1 MKRMRMSI
9 TEGKKFARLC
19 AAVLFFGMSAASAE
33 DFALSKDG
41 AALVPIVMPDTPTRA
56 EEYAAQELK
65 EHLDKITGGT
75 FEIVKFSTADKSKP
89 AVYVG
94 DTPKARGLFGDPE
107 KFGFDAI
114 KIKTAPDALVIGGH
128 KKRGTIFA
136 VETFLEDTL
145 GVRWWTAGES
155 YIPRSPTLS
164 VPEQN
169 TDYAPILKRRVL
181 DYIPAWTAPRFTARC
196 RAGELIFADK
206 TLQRQVNNGFAVGY
220 HSAYRILPPAKYFE
234 KHPEWYSEIG
244 GKRVH
249 KVKGDQLAQL
259 CLTNA
264 EMRAEFVK
272 VVLEKIRKKPD
283 AEFAHISQNDYYN
296 YCECKKCTGFVNAHG
311 GEQSALIVDW
321 ANAVAEAA
329 EKEFPNIKIVTF
341 AYQYGR
347 RAPKNIKPRRNVW
360 IELCT
365 IECDFAHPLETDTDY
380 AFTPDIKEWSKLTRN
395 LTIWN
400 YVTNFKNHLYP
411 YPNFNCLKPDIEFFV
426 RNGAVG
432 LFEQADAYC
441 NVGDMVRL
449 RYWVLSH
456 LMWNPSLDTKK
467 LVREFLYGY
476 YTAEVGAI
484 FEKYIWPINDKAL
497 GTKYA
502 QSIGFDDILAWM
514 DIDTFIRAAALME
527 DALDKAVELEARD
540 PEKYRGLASKV
551 RRDRTSFDWF
561 AVMNYANAQMLAER
575 EGKTITRMRDVEYTA
590 EKMIKVFE
598 QNKTTGMIPNY
609 DRAKFEK
616 SWYRIKKAAAN
627 QKEYLKNA
635 KRNFAPADILTAF
648 PAESFREFQDDHF
661 MQSSP
666 RDRRIHIPV
675 EFVADPLASNGFAS
689 KLYDG
694 DTFTMPYR
702 DYLMKLKSASGK
714 KSKERT
720 YTIYAYISTKG
731 AKNAFKTIYD
741 KKWRDI
747 KTDGEYMLVNIG
759 KFAYTPESLARK
771 YALCHKLTITPKDPK
786 NFLLDRV
793 VVVEN

>member
-1 MKRMRMSI
+1 MKRMRMS
-9 TEGKKFARLC
+9 FATGSNLARFC
-19 AAVLFFGMSAASAE
+19 AVFLLFSEAAAAK

-41 AALVPIVMPDTPTRA
+41 AALVPIVVPDSPTRA

-65 EHLDKITGGT
+65 EHLDKITGGS
-75 FEIVKFSTADKSKP
+75 FEIAKFSAADKSKP

-94 DTPKARGLFGDPE
+94 DTPKARSLFGDPE
-107 KFGFDAI
+107 KFEFDAI
-114 KIKTAPDALVIGGH
+114 KIKTTPDALAIVGH

-155 YIPRSPTLS
+155 RIPHSPTLA

-169 TDYAPILKRRVL
+169 TDYAPALKHRVL
-181 DYIPAWTAPRFTARC
+181 DYIPAWRAPRFTARC
-196 RAGELIFADK
+196 RAGSLIFDDK
-206 TLQRQVNNGFAVGY
+206 TLQRQANNGFAIGY
-220 HSAYRILPPAKYFE
+220 HSAYHILPPAKYFD

-244 GKRVH
+244 GRRVH
-249 KVKGDQLAQL
+249 KVKGNQLAQL

-264 EMRAEFVK
+264 EMRAEFIK
-272 VVLEKIRKKPD
+272 VVLDKIRKRPD
-283 AEFAHISQNDYYN
+283 SEFAHISQNDYYN
-296 YCECKKCTGFVNAHG
+296 YCECKNCADFVKAHG
-311 GEQSALIVDW
+311 GEQSALIIDW
-321 ANAVAEAA
+321 ANAVAEAV
-329 EKEFPNIKIVTF
+329 EGEFPNVKIVTF

-347 RAPKNIKPRRNVW
+347 RAPKNIKPRHNVW
-360 IELCT
+360 VELCT
-365 IECDFAHPLETDTDY
+365 IECDFAHPLESDTDY
-380 AFTPDIKEWSKLTRN
+380 GFTPDIKEWSKLTRN

-411 YPNFNCLKPDIEFFV
+411 YPNFNCFKPDIEFFV
-426 RNGAVG
+426 RNGAIG

-476 YTAEVGAI
+476 YTPEVGAI
-484 FEKYIWPINDKAL
+484 FEEYIWLINDRAFN
-497 GTKYA
+497 TKYA

-527 DALDKAVELEARD
+527 DALDKAVELEAKD

-561 AVMNYANAQMLAER
+561 ALMNYANVQMLAER
-575 EGKTITRMRDVEYTA
+575 EDKKIARMRDIEYTA
-590 EKMIKVFE
+590 EKMIKV
-598 QNKTTGMIPNY
+598 
-609 DRAKFEK
+609 
-616 SWYRIKKAAAN
+616 
-627 QKEYLKNA
+627 
-635 KRNFAPADILTAF
+635 
-648 PAESFREFQDDHF
+648 SFREFQDDHF

-702 DYLMKLKSASGK
+702 DYLIKLKSASGK
-714 KSKERT
+714 KSAART

-747 KTDGEYMLVNIG
+747 KTGGDYMLVNIG
-759 KFAYTPESLARK
+759 KFGYTPESLARK
-771 YALCHKLTITPKDPK
+771 HAVCHKLTITPKDPK
-786 NFLLDRV
+786 NFLLDRIV
-793 VVVEN
+793 IVEN

>member
-1 MKRMRMSI
+1 MKRMRMS
-9 TEGKKFARLC
+9 FATGSNLARFC
-19 AAVLFFGMSAASAE
+19 AVFLLFSEAAAAK

-41 AALVPIVMPDTPTRA
+41 AALVPIVVPDSPTRA

-65 EHLDKITGGT
+65 EHLDKITGGS
-75 FEIVKFSTADKSKP
+75 FEIAKFSAADKSKP

-94 DTPKARGLFGDPE
+94 DTPKARSLFGDPE
-107 KFGFDAI
+107 KFEFDAI
-114 KIKTAPDALVIGGH
+114 KIKTTPDALAIVGH

-155 YIPRSPTLS
+155 RIPHSPTLA

-169 TDYAPILKRRVL
+169 TDYAPALKHRVL
-181 DYIPAWTAPRFTARC
+181 DYIPAWRAPRFTARC
-196 RAGELIFADK
+196 RAGSLIFDDK
-206 TLQRQVNNGFAVGY
+206 TLQRQTNNGFAIGY
-220 HSAYRILPPAKYFE
+220 HSAYHILPPAKYFD

-244 GKRVH
+244 GRRVH
-249 KVKGDQLAQL
+249 KVKGNQLAQL

-264 EMRAEFVK
+264 EMRAEFIK
-272 VVLEKIRKKPD
+272 VVLDKIRKRPD
-283 AEFAHISQNDYYN
+283 SEFAHISQNDYYN
-296 YCECKKCTGFVNAHG
+296 YCECKNCADFVKAHG
-311 GEQSALIVDW
+311 GEQSALIIDW
-321 ANAVAEAA
+321 ANAVAEAV
-329 EKEFPNIKIVTF
+329 EGEFPNVKIVTF

-347 RAPKNIKPRRNVW
+347 RAPKNIKPRHNVW
-360 IELCT
+360 VELCT
-365 IECDFAHPLETDTDY
+365 IECDFAHPLESDTDY
-380 AFTPDIKEWSKLTRN
+380 GFTPDIKEWSKLTRN

-411 YPNFNCLKPDIEFFV
+411 YPNFNCFKPDIEFFV
-426 RNGAVG
+426 RNGAIG

-467 LVREFLYGY
+467 LVREFLHGY
-476 YTAEVGAI
+476 YTPEVGAI
-484 FEKYIWPINDKAL
+484 FEEYIWLINDRAFN
-497 GTKYA
+497 TKYA

-527 DALDKAVELEARD
+527 DALDKAVELEAKD

-561 AVMNYANAQMLAER
+561 ALMNYANAQMLAER
-575 EGKTITRMRDVEYTA
+575 EGRKIARMRDIEYTA

-598 QNKTTGMIPNY
+598 QNRTTGMIPNY

-616 SWYRIKKAAAN
+616 SWYRIRKAAAN
-627 QKEYLKNA
+627 QKEYVKKA
-635 KRNFAPADILTAF
+635 KRNFVPADILTAF

-702 DYLMKLKSASGK
+702 DYLIKLKSASGK
-714 KSKERT
+714 KSAART

-747 KTDGEYMLVNIG
+747 KTGGDYMLVNIG
-759 KFAYTPESLARK
+759 KFGYTPESLARK
-771 YALCHKLTITPKDPK
+771 HAVCHKLTITPKDPK
-786 NFLLDRV
+786 NFLLDRIV
-793 VVVEN
+793 IVEN